1 MTGADA
7 RERVAAMKA
16 RGVTPLEPYLGSNNP
31 WRCICNV
38 CGASVRPRYSTVV
51 TAGKGGCN
59 FCAKK
64 NAAATRQKTSET
76 RALTLAF
83 QLGLKPL
90 NEYPGAHGTWE
101 LECIRCGNITRK
113 KAQGV
118 LSGRGCQK
126 CSSKNAGATK
136 KVNNSEKANAA
147 FIKADLRPLVPYP
160 GANSPWTSQCLG
172 CGQIV
177 SPRYSGI
184 SSGQGGCTACGIK
197 RRAKIRSTSEQ
208 DALKILAASQARP
221 LVPFP
226 GAAKAWKSICLKCG
240 MTVSPSLQNLKTGHG
255 ACKRC
260 AMVSTDSSFD
270 FFGPAIF
277 YLMESVALGAYKIG
291 IAGTNTKRV
300 SEHKRNGWVLL
311 EQIETPYGYQV
322 WFAEGKVLAWL
333 RADMRIEACVEPDA
347 MPQGGFTETFSKGS
361 ISPKKV
367 WSRVVF
373 EISSPEMPI
382 PEQITSGTA
391 KSKSRRSC
399 TVVDDGVSCKSIHY
413 SNGYCRKHY
422 GAWKAYGN
430 PLTTKR
436 IVYSNEFCEVIENSN
451 ICGGEVNRK
460 GMCSVH
466 YYRNY
471 VYGDPTKL
479 LRPTPKVLPKKCAI
493 TGCDGKPY
501 SLGKCSK
508 HYHAARRGA
517 GKR

>member
-1 MTGADA
+1 
-7 RERVAAMKA
+7 MKA
-16 RGVTPLEPYLGSNNP
+16 RGVSPIEPYPGSNSP
-31 WRCICNV
+31 WKCVCNV
-38 CGASVRPRYSTVV
+38 CGASVTPRYSTVV

-76 RALTLAF
+76 RALKIAS

-90 NEYPGAHGTWE
+90 SEYPGAHGTWE

-118 LSGRGCQK
+118 LSSRGCRK

-136 KVNNSEKANAA
+136 KEKNSDKANAA
-147 FIKADLRPLVPYP
+147 FIKADLRPLVSYP

-197 RRAKIRSTSEQ
+197 RRAKSRATSQE
-208 DALKILAASQARP
+208 DALAILSASQARP
-221 LVPFP
+221 LVSYP
-226 GAAKAWKSICLKCG
+226 GAAKPWKSICLKCG

-260 AMVSTDSSFD
+260 SMVSADSSFD
-270 FFGPAIF
+270 FFGPAIL
-277 YLMESVALGAYKIG
+277 YLVENPTLEAFKIG
-291 IAGTNTKRV
+291 IAGKGTNRV
-300 SEHKRNGWVLL
+300 SEHKRNGWFLR

-333 RADMRIEACVEPDA
+333 RADMRIQACVDSDA
-347 MPQGGFTETFSKGS
+347 MPQGGFTETFPFGS
-361 ISPKKV
+361 IDPNRV
-367 WSRVVF
+367 WSQVKF
-373 EISSPEMPI
+373 EISAPDMPI
-382 PEQITSGTA
+382 PTQVLDGTA
-391 KSKSRRSC
+391 RSKARRAC
-399 TVVDDGVSCKSIHY
+399 TLIQNGSSCKNIYY

-422 GAWKAYGN
+422 VAWKAYGD
-430 PLTTKR
+430 PLTVKK
-436 IVYSNEFCEVIENSN
+436 IVYANTFCEVIEKSKT
-451 ICGGEVNRK
+451 CGREVDRK

-479 LRPTPKVLPKKCAI
+479 MRPTPKALPDSCQVS
-493 TGCDGKPY
+493 GCEGKPY
-501 SLGKCSK
+501 SLGKCLK
-508 HYHAARRGA
+508 HYTAGRRSA